1 MLAEVGPLV
10 NREIGD
16 LIGSVASH
24 DTHLGSYVGLE
35 GSGRFGIYSKLGE

>member
-10 NREIGD
+10 YREIGD

-35 GSGRFGIYSKLGE
+35 GDDRIGDI